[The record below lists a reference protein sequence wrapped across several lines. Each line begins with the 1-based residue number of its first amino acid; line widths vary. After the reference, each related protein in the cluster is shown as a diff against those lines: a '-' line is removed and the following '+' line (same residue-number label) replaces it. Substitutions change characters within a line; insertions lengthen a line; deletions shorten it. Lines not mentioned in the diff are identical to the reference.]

1 MLNDN
6 SKCWTIIWGRNL
18 SYKADLHIFP
28 VQGLGNDKCQILFK
42 FCKIRSLLF
51 VACQGAALCIE
62 TLIWITLMPSSY
74 VFSCNVVLSGYCC
87 ERIIKFENP

>member
-1 MLNDN
+1 MLDN
-6 SKCWTIIWGRNL
+6 
-18 SYKADLHIFP
+18 H
-28 VQGLGNDKCQILFK
+28 LGKKYIKFRILFK

-74 VFSCNVVLSGYCC
+74 VFSCIVVLSG
-87 ERIIKFENP
+87 